1 MADPRIPARVDPA
14 TPAGPLSRVAPQA
27 PGGLAAIATGDRLH
41 LSRPPLAQPV
51 TFSWRRAMA
60 RFWDGFKA
68 QAKDSW
74 HAIVDH
80 PGRTLAGIAIF
91 AGFTFAAGAVGISSV
106 AIANFSLLLFGGMA
120 SFRLGRA
127 VFEAVGDWRRGEM
140 AEAEASFEAIGR
152 GGFEVA
158 VTLGPAAAGKA
169 VSILRRTEAGASVA
183 AVWRESAVGKATAQ
197 VTGLP
202 GRAWQF
208 VRENTFG
215 RLKTAAGQEGVIA
228 DIASRART
236 LTQTLGRNA
245 RLAAVKGRLDA
256 WRVAIAESGTV
267 RGFNFAFDTLPTRFD
282 GWAITK
288 VNYSDAG
295 RKIRDWGIAY
305 RAKTDPSAARMLEL
319 IQKGRVAGAGMG
331 EPITRF
337 GKVGDKLYR
346 GSAPTTAADFE
357 RLARDHHVKTIVSLL
372 HPDNPKEIGLLLAER
387 ELAAKYGMEFVNIP
401 LPFGVDPPPEMVA
414 RFLSAVDNTK
424 GTAYVH
430 CRLGRD
436 RTGTMAAVY
445 EMARLG
451 KTNAEAYA
459 AMTSFEFDPN
469 KDTYLQYLADF
480 VLGYGKGAAAK
491 VKNFF
496 LVGSAADA
504 GRAVRDVAPAL
515 VQRPERRP

>member
-1 MADPRIPARVDPA
+1 MADPRIPRRLDPA
-14 TPAGPLSRVAPQA
+14 TPAGPGPRTATVAPAGDQT
-27 PGGLAAIATGDRLH
+27 AIATDDQLRLT
-41 LSRPPLAQPV
+41 RREPAR
-51 TFSWRRAMA
+51 TTKFSWGRAMS

-68 QAKDSW
+68 QAGETW
-74 HAIVDH
+74 HGIVDH
-80 PGRTLAGIAIF
+80 PGRTLAGIAVF
-91 AGFTFAAGAVGISSV
+91 GGLTFAAGAVGVSAV
-106 AIANFSLLLFGGMA
+106 AIANFSLLLFGGLA
-120 SFRLGRA
+120 CFRLGRA
-127 VFEAVGDWRRGEM
+127 VFEALGDWRRGEM
-140 AEAEASFEAIGR
+140 AEAEAGFEAIGR

-158 VTLGPAAAGKA
+158 LTIGPAAAGKA
-169 VSILRRTEAGASVA
+169 VSILRRTEAGASLA

-202 GRAWQF
+202 GKAWTF
-208 VRENTFG
+208 VREHTLG
-215 RLKTAAGQEGVIA
+215 RLKTAAGQEGLIA

-236 LTQTLGRNA
+236 LTATLGKNA

-267 RGFNFAFDTLPTRFD
+267 RGFNHAFDTLPTRFD

-288 VNYSDAG
+288 VNYSDTG
-295 RKIRDWGIAY
+295 RKIRDWGIAH
-305 RAKTDPSAARMLEL
+305 RAKTDPAAAHMLDL
-319 IQKGRVAGAGMG
+319 IQRGRVAGAGMG

-346 GSAPTTAADFE
+346 GSAPTTAEHFE
-357 RLARDHHVKTIVSLL
+357 RLAREHDVKTIVSLL
-372 HPDNPKEIGLLLAER
+372 HPENPKEIGLLLAER
-387 ELAAKYGMEFVNIP
+387 ELAARYGMEFVNIP

-424 GTAYVH
+424 GAAYVH

-451 KTNAEAYA
+451 KSNAEAYA
-459 AMTSFEFDPN
+459 AMRAFEFDPA
-469 KDTYLQYLADF
+469 KDTYLQYLADY
-480 VLGYGKGAAAK
+480 VLSFGKGAAAK
-491 VKNFF
+491 VKHFF

-515 VQRPERRP
+515 ARRGER